1 MKQFFSFDSPLMN
14 FLGKLADLI
23 ILNLLFVL
31 CSFPIITVG
40 ASATAMCYV
49 TLKARDGYEGNV
61 CRYFFKSF
69 RQNFLQATLIW
80 VILMILMG
88 ILWVDY
94 NLVHDAQGVGY
105 QIIRI
110 ILPVC
115 AIIWAMVLLYVFFLQ
130 ARLQNTVPQTIRNAL
145 ALAVS
150 NAPRC
155 ILALAILVAVWRIM
169 TLTEGTF
176 SYGVLVW
183 LVVGFSGLTKIN
195 CHILCGKIEGLAP
208 DDKETHK

>member
-1 MKQFFSFDSPLMN
+1 MKQFLSLDSPLMN
-14 FLGKLADLI
+14 FLGTLADMI
-23 ILNLLFVL
+23 VLNLLFVL
-31 CSFPIITVG
+31 CSIPIITVG

-61 CRYFFKSF
+61 CGYFFKSF

-80 VILMILMG
+80 VILMLLMG
-88 ILWVDY
+88 ILLVDY
-94 NLVHDAQGVGY
+94 NLVRAAQGVGY
-105 QIIRI
+105 QIIRF

-115 AIIWAMVLLYVFFLQ
+115 AVIWAMILLYVFFLQ
-130 ARLQNTVPQTIRNAL
+130 ARLQNTVPQTFRNAL
-145 ALAVS
+145 ALAVG

-155 ILALAILVAVWRIM
+155 ILAIIILAAALRIT
-169 TLTEGTF
+169 TLTVDTF
-176 SYGVLVW
+176 RYGVLVW

-195 CHILCGKIEGLAP
+195 CHILCEKIEGLAP